1 MQLFPPFLRLED
13 AISQTWIT
21 KSLRG
26 RHILVTWYSGSR
38 GGPELRVPE
47 SLGTLVCRSRPEQL
61 GAGVTRI
68 TGVPDSRV
76 TPGCRCHRTSC
87 VPKSLGEPW
96 CPSHSELRRAGVT
109 WTQLCR
115 RHSEHWDIWVIL
127 NLGERRSLGTP
138 GCRSPR
144 NSVLS
149 DSPDARYFPNTVG
162 SVLWKLRGAEVTRN
176 SRVTELPETTGA
188 RFTRTSRVKES
199 HGTTRYLN
207 HTEFRCAGLIQKTV
221 MALSSGNRGCQS
233 PGIFGIRRASNL
245 GSQ

>member
-1 MQLFPPFLRLED
+1 MTFRNTCCLRGRHTLLNVLRYFGGMRNKIFKCSINFFLVSCGFVNVFLIFIVHVIVYLIWICTGTCSV
-13 AISQTWIT
+13 ISTIFASWRRDISKTWNNKI
-21 KSLRG
+21 LRG

-68 TGVPDSRV
+68 TRVPDSRV

-115 RHSEHWDIWVIL
+115 RHS
-127 NLGERRSLGTP
+127 
-138 GCRSPR
+138 
-144 NSVLS
+144 
-149 DSPDARYFPNTVG
+149 
-162 SVLWKLRGAEVTRN
+162 
-176 SRVTELPETTGA
+176 
-188 RFTRTSRVKES
+188 
-199 HGTTRYLN
+199 
-207 HTEFRCAGLIQKTV
+207 
-221 MALSSGNRGCQS
+221 
-233 PGIFGIRRASNL
+233 
-245 GSQ
+245 